1 MFSIKGRTGAN
12 GQRKIRRSFSQLDNK
27 MRKTIVATSKHLGL
41 DASFDPKR
49 LSINS
54 LNFQAPNLK
63 KKLSPLGATRQSPRS
78 SKGGMIYQKT

>member
-1 MFSIKGRTGAN
+1 MFSIKGRTGGN
-12 GQRKIRRSFSQLDNK
+12 GQRRLRKSFSQIDNK

-54 LNFQAPNLK
+54 LNFQGPNLK
-63 KKLSPLGATRQSPRS
+63 KKLSPLGGT
-78 SKGGMIYQKT
+78 K

>member
-1 MFSIKGRTGAN
+1 MFSIKGRAGGN
-12 GQRKIRRSFSQLDNK
+12 GQRRLRKSFSQIDNK

-63 KKLSPLGATRQSPRS
+63 KKLSPLGAAKLHPDL
-78 SKGGMIYQKT
+78 QKVV